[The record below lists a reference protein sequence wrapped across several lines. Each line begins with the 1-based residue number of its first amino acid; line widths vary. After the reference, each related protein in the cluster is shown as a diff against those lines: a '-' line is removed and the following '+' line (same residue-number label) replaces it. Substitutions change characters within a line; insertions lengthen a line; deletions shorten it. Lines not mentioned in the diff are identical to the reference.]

1 MKEKKIEIYDCK
13 PGAIIARDIIDV
25 RSGVVLCHK
34 GHVLTDDSI
43 KWLNKF
49 LCSEIYIQES
59 SWEKAWNISKE
70 ETASYE
76 ESKEA
81 LYSTFLSVQTGKS
94 IDNKVIDTIK
104 DSFFTD
110 LNNNNVIMGCV
121 NIVKSLDEYTYAHS
135 LNVAMLAVLIGK
147 WMGLPEQQVEEL
159 FSAGVLHDVGKYR
172 VDQRLI
178 NKNGSLAK
186 WEYAL
191 VKKHAIEGYE
201 IIKDNESLSDAIKE
215 GVLCH
220 HERIDGSGYPRALVG
235 EEIHLYGRILAI
247 ADTYD
252 AMISEKSYRK
262 RQTPFEVME
271 IMLSESIDKLDTK
284 ILLTFLKN
292 MADYYIGVYVTLN
305 TGQVG
310 EVVFIHPHCIYR
322 PIVKVDETY
331 YDLDTH
337 PELHILEMV

>member
-1 MKEKKIEIYDCK
+1 MKERKIEIYDCK
-13 PGAIIARDIIDV
+13 AGSVIARDIIDV
-25 RSGVVLCHK
+25 RSGVVLCHR

-49 LCSEIYIQES
+49 LCSEIYTQES
-59 SWEKAWNISKE
+59 SWDKAWNISKE
-70 ETASYE
+70 EVSSYE
-76 ESKEA
+76 ESKEE
-81 LYSTFLSVQTGKS
+81 LYSTFLGVQTGKS
-94 IDNKVIDTIK
+94 IDNKIIETIK

-147 WMGLPEQQVEEL
+147 WMGLSEQQVEGL
-159 FSAGVLHDVGKYR
+159 FLAGLLHDVGKYR
-172 VDQRLI
+172 VDQRII
-178 NKNGSLAK
+178 NKNGSLTR

-191 VKKHAIEGYE
+191 VKKHAIEGYDL
-201 IIKDNESLSDAIKE
+201 IKDNESLSDDIKE

-252 AMISEKSYRK
+252 AMISEKSYKK
-262 RQTPFEVME
+262 RQTPFDVME
-271 IMLSESIDKLDTK
+271 NMLSESIDKLDTK

-305 TGQVG
+305 TGAVG

-322 PIVKVDETY
+322 PIVKVDDTY

-337 PELHILEMV
+337 PELNILEMV

>member
-1 MKEKKIEIYDCK
+1 MREQKVEIYDCT
-13 PGAIIARDIIDV
+13 PGAILTRDVIDV
-25 RSGVVLCHK
+25 RSGVVLRQK
-34 GHVLTDDSI
+34 GHILTSQSI
-43 KWLNKF
+43 RWLDKF
-49 LCSEIYIQES
+49 LCSDIYIEEN
-59 SWEKAWNISKE
+59 SWDKAWNVSKE
-70 ETASYE
+70 KVESYRE
-76 ESKEA
+76 NKEQ
-81 LYSTFLSVQTGKS
+81 LHSTFLQVQTGKN
-94 IDNKVIDTIK
+94 IDDKIIDTIK
-104 DSFFTD
+104 ESFFED
-110 LNNNNVIMGCV
+110 LSSNNIIMGCV

-135 LNVAMLAVLIGK
+135 LNVAMISVLIGK
-147 WMGLPEQQVEEL
+147 WMGLSEHQVEEL
-159 FSAGVLHDVGKYR
+159 FSAGLLHDVGKYR
-172 VDQRLI
+172 VDQRII
-178 NKNGSLAK
+178 NKNGSLTK
-186 WEYAL
+186 WEYNL
-191 VKKHAIEGYE
+191 VKKHAIEGYN
-201 IIKDNESLSDAIKE
+201 IIKDNESLSDDIKE

-220 HERIDGSGYPRALVG
+220 HERIDGSGYPRELVG

-271 IMLSESIDKLDTK
+271 AMLSESIDKLDTK

-322 PIVKVDETY
+322 PIVKVDDVY

-337 PELHILEMV
+337 PELKILEMV